1 MGRKNK
7 RTNKKKVSFVAD
19 ASLPDLESTDL
30 AARSRFN
37 FSYLNEL
44 QDGAQSIAEWN
55 QDGKKDASLEKLLS
69 NLKDYS
75 TYPLSHW
82 INEGRLT
89 IYGRFPKE
97 KSEFKHPVN
106 VPHEVSWGRF
116 RLAGKVRLAGFV
128 IPSEFEDTEFT
139 TKSGKKVKYCT
150 NTFYIVFL
158 DKDHLFYKTEKRNT

>member
-55 QDGKKDASLEKLLS
+55 QDGKKDASLEKLLA

-150 NTFYIVFL
+150 NIFYIVFL

>member
-7 RTNKKKVSFVAD
+7 KINKKKVSFIAD

-30 AARSRFN
+30 ATRSRFN

-55 QDGKKDASLEKLLS
+55 QDGKKDASLEKLLL
-69 NLKDYS
+69 NLKVYS

-82 INEGRLT
+82 INEGCLT

-158 DKDHLFYKTEKRNT
+158 DKDHLFYKTKKRNT

>member
-1 MGRKNK
+1 M
-7 RTNKKKVSFVAD
+7 D

-55 QDGKKDASLEKLLS
+55 QDGKKDASLEKLLL
-69 NLKDYS
+69 NLKVYS

-82 INEGRLT
+82 INERRLT

-106 VPHEVSWGRF
+106 VPHEVFWGRF
-116 RLAGKVRLAGFV
+116 RLAGKVHLAGFV

-139 TKSGKKVKYCT
+139 TKELHTQSKCLRE
-150 NTFYIVFL
+150 NQAF
-158 DKDHLFYKTEKRNT
+158 HLLYR